1 MATIKSFQEQLQD
14 ALDANDLEKAKIIVE
29 AMKAAN
35 KPVKKKKPAKK
46 KPVAKKPKAA
56 KKGVK
61 AKQVEL
67 PRFDLDYDEPEDEPK
82 KLIIPTEDEIL
93 DLTDY
98 GDDDDDDEDVEDFTT
113 NTRPKARRK
122 GTKPGDT
129 PCRQEPINVKNRK
142 MEFFNGNKKEGDAIE
157 DSIKV
162 NKALAKMYAKAD
174 ANRPVR
180 EKRKVQKAKVKCYA
194 CGKIEIV
201 TIDLAPNV
209 AKGEGYKCND
219 CVTSQGE

>member
-67 PRFDLDYDEPEDEPK
+67 DEPK

-98 GDDDDDDEDVEDFTT
+98 GDDDDDDDVEDFTT
-113 NTRPKARRK
+113 DTRPKARRK

-142 MEFFNGNKKEGDAIE
+142 IEFFNGNKKEGDAIE
-157 DSIKV
+157 DSVKV

-201 TIDLAPNV
+201 PINLAPNV